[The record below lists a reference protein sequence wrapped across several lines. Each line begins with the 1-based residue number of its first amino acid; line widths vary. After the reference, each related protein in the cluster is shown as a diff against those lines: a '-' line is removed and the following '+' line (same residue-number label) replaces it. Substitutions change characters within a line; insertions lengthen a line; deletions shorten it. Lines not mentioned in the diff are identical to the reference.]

1 MNDNSKKAMK
11 KNIYGVLEQLNNILS
26 SRENFKTLEQKLTEF
41 SLLATAHLGD
51 MNASNKP
58 GSLKKGEKQFTV
70 AGFFMHLRDDQKSI
84 LFAETGFP
92 PEQHRL
98 IIPDSLG
105 HPGWVVKNEQPLLL
119 ENTDE
124 HSNFEQILK
133 TARMGSAMYSPLTLH
148 GKFVG
153 QFITAS
159 QARNTYDNEDF
170 IVHQSLAG
178 CASLVLDNFGWEAIL
193 STINS

>member
-1 MNDNSKKAMK
+1 MRDVTHFIRQSLCFS
-11 KNIYGVLEQLNNILS
+11 NI
-26 SRENFKTLEQKLTEF
+26 
-41 SLLATAHLGD
+41 D
-51 MNASNKP
+51 
-58 GSLKKGEKQFTV
+58 
-70 AGFFMHLRDDQKSI
+70 
-84 LFAETGFP
+84 
-92 PEQHRL
+92 
-98 IIPDSLG
+98 
-105 HPGWVVKNEQPLLL
+105 QPLLL

>member
-1 MNDNSKKAMK
+1 MFQHTHAIFPSESGATIRDLFAKYK
-11 KNIYGVLEQLNNILS
+11 LNV
-26 SRENFKTLEQKLTEF
+26 K
-41 SLLATAHLGD
+41 
-51 MNASNKP
+51 
-58 GSLKKGEKQFTV
+58 KQFTV

-84 LFAETGFP
+84 LLAETGFP